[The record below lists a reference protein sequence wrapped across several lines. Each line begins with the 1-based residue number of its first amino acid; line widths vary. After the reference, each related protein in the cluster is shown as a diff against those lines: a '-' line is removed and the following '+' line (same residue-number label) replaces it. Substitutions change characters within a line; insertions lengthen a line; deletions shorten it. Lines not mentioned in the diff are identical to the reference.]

1 MPYLQLQDNK
11 PQATL
16 HLILVNVIVYIATLI
31 NYEFMVGT
39 FALWP
44 PETPWFRIWQPVT
57 YMFMH
62 GGFMHIFFNMYSLY
76 LFGSAVEQK
85 IGTRRFLV
93 LYFACGLSAAALN
106 LLVLWLRGTAVPT
119 VGASGSIYG
128 LIVAFAMLYPKA
140 RMMLLFPPIPMT
152 AKWMAIVFIG
162 IELITGITDT
172 VDGVA
177 HFAHLGGA
185 ILGFVLIWVWYRL
198 PGIRSRARLRKMN
211 GYDDFKRGNYD
222 TRNY

>member
-1 MPYLQLQDNK
+1 MPFITQQYDRPK
-11 PQATL
+11 ATI
-16 HLILVNVIVYIATLI
+16 HLIIINVIVYLATLV

-44 PETPWFRIWQPVT
+44 PLTPWFRFWQPLT

-76 LFGSAVEQK
+76 LFGSAVERR
-85 IGTRRFLV
+85 IGTPRYLV
-93 LYFACGLSAAALN
+93 LYFVTGFAAAALN
-106 LLVLWLRGTAVPT
+106 IAVQTLTGSYSPT
-119 VGASGSIYG
+119 VGASGAVYG
-128 LIVAFAMLYPKA
+128 LIVAFAMLYPQA
-140 RMMLLFPPIPMT
+140 RMMLLFPPIPMS

-162 IELITGITDT
+162 IELFTGIADT
-172 VDGVA
+172 GDGIA

-185 ILGFVLIWVWYRL
+185 IAGFILIWWWYRR
-198 PGIRSRARLRKMN
+198 PKRNNNPFNTN
-211 GYDDFKRGNYD
+211 GYYD